1 MYVCRLDCESF
12 DKLLL
17 VDMVSYVR
25 TSKIV
30 GERPVASE
38 KGAVAALTW
47 QTPTGRQKQTET
59 NTVDNSLD
67 VYSLQPQR

>member
-1 MYVCRLDCESF
+1 MLF
-12 DKLLL
+12 L
-17 VDMVSYVR
+17 VNMMSYVK

-47 QTPTGRQKQTET
+47 QISSGRNKQTKLT
-59 NTVDNSLD
+59 TA
-67 VYSLQPQR
+67 